1 MQMLQ
6 QPSVS
11 SLLLAL
17 KECGSARDLLR
28 GRIVHGDAIQSGL
41 AADIFVATTLVS
53 MYSKCGSMADA
64 RKVFDAMPS
73 RNLVSWTALMLGYA
87 QNGEPELALGL
98 FQQLQHCATSLDRST
113 LLAALTACRNLAAKG
128 QECESLR
135 RSCLE
140 KGADIH
146 CLAAKNG
153 LEEDIFVAS
162 SLVDMYVKCGSL
174 VDALRVFRGIPRNNV
189 VSWTAMVFG
198 YVQNGEF
205 ATGLALFARMQL
217 EGCDPGDQTFVAA
230 IKACSGLAAKEE
242 GRKRYGCKV
251 VVKEKS
257 LEKGRVIHSQAA
269 NCGCDQFVTSSLV
282 EMYLKCGSV
291 VDARRVFDG
300 IPRKNVV
307 SWTTLILGYVQVGRP
322 MVALELFA
330 LMQQEGCSPDA
341 KTFVVAL
348 QACASLAAMEDEDE
362 GKTKKSSKSLL
373 LRKGTSIHF
382 QAVQA
387 GFSSDV
393 FLGSSLINMYAKC
406 GSILRAQEVFDL
418 MKFHD
423 VVSWTT
429 LILGYAQNGEGE
441 HALLLFQIALDKNL
455 VNSQSFVAALKACT
469 SPLEGLEDA
478 DGKLLKLERGMAVH
492 SEAARRGYEPD
503 IFVASTLVDFYAMCG
518 SLEDASRVFNRM
530 EKHNSV
536 TWKAMLQACVHN
548 GEAETALHLF
558 ACMNLEGFVPDSGAF
573 SVALKACSST
583 GALEVGRSLHRELRI
598 SGLMDDT
605 MVANC
610 LLDFYGKC
618 GSMVEAQEVFNSI
631 SSRDVISWTSLIAG
645 YSQRGE
651 IDRVFCLLRD
661 MRDDG
666 LDPNKVT
673 LLAVLSACSHAGL
686 VDRDMLGRANQLEEA
701 VAMVKSMPHKANVVT
716 WTIVLTACRK
726 WKNVEVGRIAFES
739 LLRLDSRHTAAHDLM
754 ANILENTQDN
764 AAGF

>member
-322 MVALELFA
+322 M
-330 LMQQEGCSPDA
+330 
-341 KTFVVAL
+341 
-348 QACASLAAMEDEDE
+348 ACASLAAMEDEDE

-686 VDRDMLGRANQLEEA
+686 VDRGKEFFFSMGSKYGLAPELEHYHCVIDMLGRANQLEEA